1 MTSSARPLT
10 DVDFCSGSRIEEI
23 NKLLEELERREI
35 GTLQEKEVLQ
45 SCVQAKDL
53 IFSLVG
59 QIHPLPSPN
68 AFLLLS
74 GGLCSGLL
82 DVSPTD
88 LGTRTPF
95 ISYSISYTLLVPI
108 LRLPS
113 PDALSQPCP
122 CHYLL
127 PISLWEPPH
136 PELGSD
142 KPHLT
147 PDHVSQ
153 WFLPSLL
160 SAVSSLRRSSHPLT
174 LERADVWG
182 NCASILL
189 STSSALLIRFDIVP
203 VVEVQGWPP
212 GAQYLDDWVGKDG
225 VPPQVFHLFPWGAEG
240 QWRVGFP
247 GVELYMRRYL
257 HPTLSRVLRASMAVL
272 GPILQQHGGPG
283 PYVLWITLIHA
294 CERLPHG
301 YLCQGQNAASCFLG
315 LLEELSLSFLR
326 GSCPNPFL
334 PGCDL
339 LLGSAQGHYLA
350 RKVSEVRT
358 QPVYYL
364 WEVVREAKEVVREA
378 KEVVKGEKVEKEDI
392 EEKEER
398 GSSCYPS

>member
-10 DVDFCSGSRIEEI
+10 EVDFCSGSRIEEI
-23 NKLLEELERREI
+23 NKLLEELERRESS
-35 GTLQEKEVLQ
+35 TLQGKEVLQ

-68 AFLLLS
+68 ALLLLS

-88 LGTRTPF
+88 LGALSPF
-95 ISYSISYTLLVPI
+95 ISCSISYTLLVPI

-113 PDALSQPCP
+113 PDDLSQSCP
-122 CHYLL
+122 CHYVL
-127 PISLWEPPH
+127 PISLWEPP
-136 PELGSD
+136 PPQLSSD
-142 KPHLT
+142 NPHLT
-147 PDHVSQ
+147 PHHISQ

-160 SAVSSLRRSSHPLT
+160 SAVSNLSDSSLPLT
-174 LERADVWG
+174 LEKAELWG

-189 STSSALLIRFDIVP
+189 SKPSGLLIRFDVVP

-212 GAQYLDDWVGKDG
+212 GAQYLDDWLGDDG
-225 VPPQVFHLFPWGAEG
+225 FPPKSFHLLPWGAEG

-247 GVELYMRRYL
+247 GVELYMRRCL
-257 HPTLSRVLRASMAVL
+257 HPALSRVLRASMAVL
-272 GPILQQHGGPG
+272 GPILQQPGGPG
-283 PYVLWITLIHA
+283 PYILWITLIHA
-294 CERLPHG
+294 CERLPLG
-301 YLCQGQNAASCFLG
+301 FLCQTQNAASCFLG
-315 LLEELSLSFLR
+315 ILEELALSFLR

-339 LLGSAQGHYLA
+339 LLGTRGHYLA
-350 RKVSEVRT
+350 RKVSEVRA
-358 QPVYYL
+358 QPVFYL
-364 WEVVREAKEVVREA
+364 REVIREA
-378 KEVVKGEKVEKEDI
+378 KEVVKGEKMEKEDI

>member
-23 NKLLEELERREI
+23 NKLLEELERRES
-35 GTLQEKEVLQ
+35 GALQGKEVLH

-59 QIHPLPSPN
+59 QIHPLPTPN

-88 LGTRTPF
+88 LGTSSPF

-113 PDALSQPCP
+113 PDVLSQPCP

-127 PISLWEPPH
+127 PISIWEPPH
-136 PELGSD
+136 PDLSSD
-142 KPHLT
+142 TPHLT
-147 PDHVSQ
+147 PQHIAQ
-153 WFLPSLL
+153 WFLPALL
-160 SAVSSLRRSSHPLT
+160 SAVSSLSESSLPLT
-174 LERADVWG
+174 IEKAELWG

-189 STSSALLIRFDIVP
+189 SKSSGLLIRFDVVP

-212 GAQYLDDWVGKDG
+212 RAQYLDDWLSEDG
-225 VPPQVFHLFPWGAEG
+225 FPPKVFHLLPWGAEG

-272 GPILQQHGGPG
+272 GQILQKPGAPG

-294 CERLPHG
+294 CERLPRG
-301 YLCQGQNAASCFLG
+301 FLCQGQNAALCFLG

-339 LLGSAQGHYLA
+339 LSGSTRGHYLA
-350 RKVSEVRT
+350 RRVSEVRA

-364 WEVVREAKEVVREA
+364 REVVREA
-378 KEVVKGEKVEKEDI
+378 KEVVKGEKTEKEDI
-392 EEKEER
+392 DEKEER